1 MFTVA
6 WYKRAVYQF
15 VQSRGR
21 EVGSRRRLRAKPRRA
36 GSTVAAVDAGV
47 PAGQAK

>member
-1 MFTVA
+1 MFAVA

-21 EVGSRRRLRAKPRRA
+21 EVGSN
-36 GSTVAAVDAGV
+36 AVGGPGRGGLGASSR
-47 PAGQAK
+47 Q